1 MSGPSGILC
10 RALSGS
16 IKQAAN
22 CTGLEIWK
30 RVKDGD
36 VENVTATMW
45 ARMNELSVTFRRSIF
60 LVMVVKLLGCHEGAG
75 SGLTG
80 SGLAF
85 LLGYL
90 GDGFELPTEVR
101 EVNGHGGQVSQVQNS
116 VVGAPGFQ

>member
-75 SGLTG
+75 SGLRG

-101 EVNGHGGQVSQVQNS
+101 EVNGHGRQVSQVQNS